1 MSATFA
7 RTAAPKYA
15 LLTWADANAIYLEIP
30 AKDPTKL
37 PPLVMAFS
45 KTEGGLTKAL
55 AYVTRR
61 HSDFAGPQQYKLP
74 EDAKLPTKPALG
86 STMQQAH
93 AQAVLRR
100 LGVFK

>member
-7 RTAAPKYA
+7 RSAAPPYA
-15 LLTWADANAIYLEIP
+15 LRTWADARSIYLEIP
-30 AKDPTKL
+30 AKDPTRL
-37 PPLVMAFS
+37 PPCVLAFS
-45 KTEGGLTKAL
+45 RTEGGLTKAL
-55 AYVTRR
+55 AYVTKR
-61 HSDFAGPQQYKLP
+61 HTDHAGPPIFDVPKLP
-74 EDAKLPTKPALG
+74 AKPLLG

>member
-1 MSATFA
+1 MSATFC
-7 RTAAPKYA
+7 RSAAPPYA
-15 LLTWADANAIYLEIP
+15 LRTWADANAIYLEIP

-37 PPLVMAFS
+37 PPLVLSFS
-45 KTEGGLTKAL
+45 RTEGGLTKAL
-55 AYVTRR
+55 AYVTKR
-61 HSDFAGPQQYKLP
+61 HSDFAGAPQYKAPDALP
-74 EDAKLPTKPALG
+74 PKPLIG

>member
-1 MSATFA
+1 MSATFL
-7 RTAAPKYA
+7 RSAAPPYA
-15 LLTWADANAIYLEIP
+15 LRTWADANSIYLEIP

-37 PPLVMAFS
+37 PPCVLAFS

-55 AYVTRR
+55 AYVTKR
-61 HSDFAGPQQYKLP
+61 HTDYAGPQQYKAPDPLP
-74 EDAKLPTKPALG
+74 PKPALG
-86 STMQQAH
+86 SAIQQAH

>member
-1 MSATFA
+1 MSATFL
-7 RTAAPKYA
+7 RSAAPPYA
-15 LLTWADANAIYLEIP
+15 FRTWADANSIYLEIP
-30 AKDPTKL
+30 AKDPAKL

-61 HSDFAGPQQYKLP
+61 HSDFAGPIQFKVPDALP
-74 EDAKLPTKPALG
+74 PKPALG
-86 STMQQAH
+86 STTQQAH